1 MTYCETEGVSYI
13 ACDIKGLQACDI
25 LLDPYYSK
33 AFMSWIIIF
42 NCLVLVINDI
52 SKLILS
58 FFIWFMR
65 SGTFMHMHAVALM
78 VVIVNVEP
86 ESLKK
91 ILSLKKERPLIRRF
105 RVPSYVILRR
115 SNTSV
120 SLMYIVIVIII
131 F

>member
-1 MTYCETEGVSYI
+1 
-13 ACDIKGLQACDI
+13 
-25 LLDPYYSK
+25 
-33 AFMSWIIIF
+33 
-42 NCLVLVINDI
+42 
-52 SKLILS
+52 
-58 FFIWFMR
+58 MR

-120 SLMYIVIVIII
+120 SLVYIVIVIII